1 MAKLNQTQQL
11 VADVN
16 ALIAAGAKF
25 TASATASASR
35 SYGYYDVTL
44 TCVTEDGRKATATYN
59 GSTVN
64 SSHQKGNDFARRLA
78 TAVGHEASDQLAA
91 QSYRAGSRIAAA
103 LREICDE
110 LAETAAA

>member
-11 VADVN
+11 LADVN
-16 ALIAAGAKF
+16 ALIATGAKF

-35 SYGYYDVTL
+35 NYGYYDVTL
-44 TCVTEDGRKATATYN
+44 TCVTDDGRTATATYN

-64 SSHQKGNDFARRLA
+64 SSHQTQSVFAQRLA
-78 TAVGHEASDQLAA
+78 TAVAHEAREQLAA

-110 LAETAAA
+110 LAETETA